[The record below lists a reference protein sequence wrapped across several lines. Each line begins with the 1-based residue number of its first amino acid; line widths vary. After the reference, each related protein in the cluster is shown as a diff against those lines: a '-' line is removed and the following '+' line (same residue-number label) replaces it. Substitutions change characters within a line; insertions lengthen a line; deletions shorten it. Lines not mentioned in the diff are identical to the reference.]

1 MNGFGFADFY
11 MLNPAATIVSTLFS
25 QPRETK
31 QILGGHTGT
40 LEFFRMRTSIQNLY
54 LSQAVFPVSHWIQIA
69 NKKKKKR
76 KTLPDWSQSIFML
89 FTQSD
94 KSWLFCTIM
103 IKSST
108 DVASDYYMEQI
119 SAISV
124 WDIHYSALIYLSI
137 SHWYTIFHCPFKG
150 RSMKNP

>member
-54 LSQAVFPVSHWIQIA
+54 LSQAVCQSLNTDRQQ
-69 NKKKKKR
+69 KKKKR

-108 DVASDYYMEQI
+108 DVASDYFMEQI